1 MVHVGTVFCENHGQR
16 TMMDRRKSLWPQSA
30 FEGRDR
36 GRGHFVQPLAVAL
49 VSLLFAA
56 LLFGMAMMD
65 QRRLEGALLDML
77 KKRAF
82 YVVEGIERTAQDRY
96 HQLTRV
102 GEDYHGITSDLPAAD
117 ETFAIQESLAKA
129 LIDLARYID
138 YQEQMQLMAHDS
150 LRQLTASEHLQA
162 VALLDEHGGVA
173 FQTGPVPADVL
184 AQVKGLAEGRQE
196 VAIRLFERA
205 REAAGDDTVSL
216 VGTHRERGK
225 GGILLLLDGKGLQ
238 HWGLR
243 ISIQEAV
250 KTMQWGTG
258 LVYLAV
264 EDAEGHL
271 LTQAGSV
278 PEEKVAECLL
288 LAGSIRDPDN
298 PVTECVKVGDI
309 KFLEVFLPFELD
321 GQAIG
326 KARVGLETRETD
338 ELLIEKRRHIY
349 LWTGLMVA
357 VGFLAMGLLYRT
369 QNRHISKLQAMRE
382 RLHQAEKLSSLAKL
396 GAEVA
401 HEVRNPL
408 NGISMAVQ
416 RLQREFTPA
425 ESTQQK
431 VEFERIT
438 HNVREEV
445 RRINTIIEEFLS
457 LSRSERL
464 ELRRHSLKELV
475 EKIVFLVRE
484 EVHARGIHVGKQWE
498 QGSFSI
504 LMDPNRMQQALL
516 NIVRNAADSI
526 SDQGSIMI
534 SLEAS
539 GKNCISI
546 KVRDTGAGIPPG
558 EEQRIFE
565 PYYTTKT
572 KGTGLGLAIAREII
586 LAHGGDIRAQ
596 SNPEQGTTFEILLPR
611 QEERE

>member
-1 MVHVGTVFCENHGQR
+1 MIERGNNLLPGSSCKDRDHG
-16 TMMDRRKSLWPQSA
+16 
-30 FEGRDR
+30 R
-36 GRGHFVQPLAVAL
+36 GRFIQPLAVAL

-77 KKRAF
+77 RKRA
-82 YVVEGIERTAQDRY
+82 YYIVEGIERTTEDRY

-102 GEDYHGITSDLPAAD
+102 SGNYHGITYGLHTVD
-117 ETFAIQESLAKA
+117 EAFAIQETLAKT

-138 YQEQMQLMAHDS
+138 YQEQMQLMAHES
-150 LRQLTASEHLQA
+150 LRQLAASEHLHA
-162 VALLDEHGGVA
+162 IALLDEKGGVV
-173 FQTGPVPADVL
+173 FQTGPVPDDVL
-184 AQVKGLAEGRQE
+184 SQAKGVAEGRQE
-196 VAIRLFERA
+196 VAIRLFDGIS
-205 REAAGDDTVSL
+205 EATADGTVSL
-216 VGTHRERGK
+216 IGIHREGAK

-243 ISIQEAV
+243 VSTQEAV
-250 KTMQWGTG
+250 ETMLWGTG

-288 LAGSIRDPDN
+288 LAGSIRDSDN

-309 KFLEVFLPFELD
+309 KFLEVFLPFEMD
-321 GQAIG
+321 RQVIG

-338 ELLIEKRRHIY
+338 ELLVEKRRHIY
-349 LWTGLMVA
+349 LWTGFMVA

-382 RLHQAEKLSSLAKL
+382 RLHQAERLSSLAKL

-416 RLQREFTPA
+416 RLQREFAPP
-425 ESTQQK
+425 ESTQQNG
-431 VEFERIT
+431 EFGRIT
-438 HNVREEV
+438 RNVREEV
-445 RRINTIIEEFLS
+445 RRIDTIIEEFLS
-457 LSRSERL
+457 LSRSDKL
-464 ELRRHSLKELV
+464 DLRRHSLKELV

-484 EVHARGIHVGKQWE
+484 EVHAREIHVGQQSG
-498 QGSFSI
+498 QGSFSV
-504 LMDPNRMQQALL
+504 LMDAGKMQQALL

-526 SDQGSIMI
+526 SNQGSIMI
-534 SLEAS
+534 SLEHS
-539 GKNCISI
+539 GKNLISI
-546 KVRDTGAGIPPG
+546 KVRDTGAGIPTG
-558 EEQRIFE
+558 EEQKIFE
-565 PYYTTKT
+565 PYYTTKAR
-572 KGTGLGLAIAREII
+572 GTGLGLTIAREII
-586 LAHGGDIRAQ
+586 LAHGGEIRVR
-596 SNPEQGTTFEILLPR
+596 SNPEQGTTFEILLSR
-611 QEERE
+611 QEQKE